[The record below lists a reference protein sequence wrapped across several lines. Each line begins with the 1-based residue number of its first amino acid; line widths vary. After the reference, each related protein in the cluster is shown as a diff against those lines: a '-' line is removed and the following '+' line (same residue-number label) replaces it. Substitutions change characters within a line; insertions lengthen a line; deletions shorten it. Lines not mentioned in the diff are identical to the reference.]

1 MISCTFTGHRKIF
14 SDCSE
19 NIDRILECLLAEYG
33 SLKCYVG
40 EDGDFDSLCAARVKR
55 LKENHPEN
63 SIRLILALPYM
74 RERINRNRGFY
85 TSFYD
90 EIVVPH
96 EAYGA
101 YSKGAFSLCN
111 RWKVDRSDFVI
122 SFVTKSF
129 GGAFETVK
137 YAEKKGK
144 KVINLGKIPL

>member
-1 MISCTFTGHRKIF
+1 M
-14 SDCSE
+14 
-19 NIDRILECLLAEYG
+19 LLLYLWQER
-33 SLKCYVG
+33 
-40 EDGDFDSLCAARVKR
+40 AARVKR

-90 EIVVPH
+90 EIVVPCDTS
-96 EAYGA
+96 A

>member
-1 MISCTFTGHRKIF
+1 MISCTFTRHRKIF
-14 SDCSE
+14 SDYSE

-129 GGAFETVK
+129 GRAFETVK
-137 YAEKKGK
+137 YAEKKGRN
-144 KVINLGKIPL
+144 VINIGNIAL

>member
-1 MISCTFTGHRKIF
+1 MISCTFTGHRKIY

-19 NIDRILECLLAEYG
+19 NIDGILEYLLSEYG

-40 EDGDFDSLCAARVKR
+40 EDGDFDALCAARVKR
-55 LKENHPEN
+55 LKTNHPD
-63 SIRLILALPYM
+63 SGASLILVLPYM
-74 RERINRNRGFY
+74 RERINRNKAFY

-90 EIVVPH
+90 EIVVPY
-96 EAYGA
+96 ETSGA

-111 RWKVDRSDFVI
+111 RWKVDRSDLVI